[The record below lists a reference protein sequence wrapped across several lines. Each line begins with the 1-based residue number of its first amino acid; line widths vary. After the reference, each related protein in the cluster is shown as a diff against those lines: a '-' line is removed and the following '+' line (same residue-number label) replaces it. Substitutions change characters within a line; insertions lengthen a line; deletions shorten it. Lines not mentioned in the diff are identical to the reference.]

1 MLLLEGKWEE
11 ILTVLA
17 DNFEGIM
24 SPNNL
29 YERQTNMLKTFS
41 ITDVGRKRKLNQD
54 FVYTCEM
61 PIGRLQNLFIVAD
74 GMGGHN
80 AGDFASKHTV
90 EKIVQYIVD
99 TKEDSPIKV
108 ISGAITDANASIRK
122 KAEEEEDLR
131 GMGTTVVV
139 ATIADDTLY
148 VANVGDSRLYIMNR
162 KIRQITRDHSLVEE
176 MIRIGEI
183 DRESART
190 HPDKNIIT
198 RAIGAG
204 ELIDIDFFEIKL
216 EKDDIILMCSDGLTN
231 MIEDDNIRIIMQGQ
245 RDVVEKAE
253 ELVKVANN
261 NGGKDN
267 IAVIIIEPFA
277 DEVIGC

>member
-1 MLLLEGKWEE
+1 MP
-11 ILTVLA
+11 A

-99 TKEDSPIKV
+99 TEEDSPIKV